1 MIKTKE
7 KGLLIVVSGPSGC
20 GKSTLDQLLIKKR
33 KNIVMS
39 ISDTTRS
46 IRENEVN
53 GVDYYFMNKAKFKSM
68 NMFEVSEFRGW
79 YYGISEES
87 LSAEKINIGVFNPD
101 GVRTFYGLPQVD
113 LLVIYIDT
121 DDKIRLMRQL
131 NREEYPDVR
140 EIVRR
145 FSTDEE
151 DFSNLN
157 FEYFKVYNNNLPIK
171 EVACEVMN
179 IIEGHRW

>member
-1 MIKTKE
+1 MYKYK
-7 KGLLIVVSGPSGC
+7 VVALM
-20 GKSTLDQLLIKKR
+20 GKAGAGKDTIKKEILNMATDYN
-33 KNIVMS
+33 NI
-39 ISDTTRS
+39 ISCTTRPM
-46 IRENEVN
+46 RENEIN
-53 GVDYYFMNKAKFKSM
+53 GVDYYFMNKTKFKSK

-79 YYGISEES
+79 YYGISEEN
-87 LSAEKINIGVFNPD
+87 LSTEKVNIGVFNPD
-101 GVRTFYGLPQVD
+101 GVRTFWGLPQVD
-113 LLVIYIDT
+113 LLVIYIDV

-157 FEYFKVYNNNLPIK
+157 FDYFKVYNNNLPVR
-171 EVACEVMN
+171 EVACEVMS
-179 IIEGHRW
+179 IIEGHNW

>member
-1 MIKTKE
+1 MNKYKVVALMGKAGAGKDTVKKE
-7 KGLLIVVSGPSGC
+7 ILNM
-20 GKSTLDQLLIKKR
+20 TTDYN
-33 KNIVMS
+33 NI
-39 ISDTTRS
+39 ISCTTRPM
-46 IRENEVN
+46 RENEIN
-53 GVDYYFMNKAKFKSM
+53 GVDYYFMNKAKFKSK

-87 LSAEKINIGVFNPD
+87 LSTEKINIGVFNPD
-101 GVRTFYGLPQVD
+101 GVRTFWGLPQVD
-113 LLVIYIDT
+113 LLVVYIDA

-151 DFSNLN
+151 DFSSLN
-157 FEYFKVYNNNLPIK
+157 FDYFKVYNNNLPIR
-171 EVACEVMN
+171 EVACEVMS